1 MTKIRMTAF
10 DVAPLSLEKAKI
22 ATFQPGHVDLVTT
35 VAVIEHECHGVLL
48 WDTGINGAVLDPEA
62 GYWAPG
68 LAEAFGTH
76 GISRD
81 HIVDRQL
88 ERLGIGLGDVRYVIY
103 SHLHLDHS
111 GGAEYFPDAL
121 HVVQRAELNYAFCPD
136 PWTRPVYC
144 DKDIDHLRRVEV
156 LPLEGDADLFGD
168 GSVRLLRTPGHAPGH
183 QSLLLELP
191 HRGRI
196 LLGRRGP
203 STRPIPEPCPD
214 AMGPLP
220 FRHHCIAPPRRG
232 DRAGRR
238 SPVSVPRA
246 GRFRAIADAGCIL
259 GLTPRRCERRHPG
272 QSAGG
277 VLCAVLQAGAVQS
290 TPSGCAAWNA
300 SRIAP
305 PGRP

>member
-1 MTKIRMTAF
+1 MARIRMTAL

-35 VAVIEHECHGVLL
+35 VAVIEHERHGILL

-68 LAEAFGTH
+68 LAEAFGTQ

-88 ERLGIGLGDVRYVIY
+88 ERLGIGRGDVRHVVY

-111 GGAEYFPDAL
+111 GGAEYFPDAV
-121 HVVQRAELNYAFCPD
+121 HVAQRAELNYAFCPD

-144 DKDIDHLRRVEV
+144 DKDIDRLRRVEL
-156 LPLEGDADLFGD
+156 LPLKGDADLFGD

-183 QSLLLELP
+183 QSLLLDLP

-196 LLGRRGP
+196 LLGGDVAHQRDQYRNHIPMPWDHCLSDTTASRR
-203 STRPIPEPCPD
+203 RV
-214 AMGPLP
+214 A
-220 FRHHCIAPPRRG
+220 
-232 DRAGRR
+232 
-238 SPVSVPRA
+238 
-246 GRFRAIADAGCIL
+246 AI
-259 GLTPRRCERRHPG
+259 ER
-272 QSAGG
+272 GG
-277 VLCAVLQAGAVQS
+277 VPLFLCHEQADFAQLPTQG
-290 TPSGCAAWNA
+290 TFWD
-300 SRIAP
+300 
-305 PGRP
+305 